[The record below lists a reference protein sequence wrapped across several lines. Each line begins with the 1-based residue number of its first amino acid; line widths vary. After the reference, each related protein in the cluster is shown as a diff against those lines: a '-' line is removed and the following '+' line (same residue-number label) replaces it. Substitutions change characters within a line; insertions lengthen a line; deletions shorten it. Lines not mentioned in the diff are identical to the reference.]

1 MLSCKSQLHTTILHQ
16 ALFSACQGCSSS
28 YKIHGDKPEMF
39 SGAWKILVMNVRGGC
54 LV

>member
-16 ALFSACQGCSSS
+16 ALFSACQGCSS